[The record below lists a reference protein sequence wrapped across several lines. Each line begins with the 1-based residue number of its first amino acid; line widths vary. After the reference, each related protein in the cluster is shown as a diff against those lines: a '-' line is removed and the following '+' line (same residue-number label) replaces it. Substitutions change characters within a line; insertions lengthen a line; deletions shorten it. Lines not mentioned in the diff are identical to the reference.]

1 MTNSITLAIS
11 SSLFLTQKIKSIFL
25 FTLLITLLFVGS
37 PINSYSQTPD
47 EKFFFGTDTNESSY
61 DVYRG
66 LDVISGP
73 WVLDSWKEY
82 NTRFLETVT
91 KNNQIPYLYLYTIA
105 SMAKKDR
112 GLTDCNVP
120 NNNKPDNSRSYDLCS
135 DGANFLSTRYWQS
148 GSNGIIENY
157 RNIFQ
162 SIRSAR
168 GDKPIYLHFEPDYYQ
183 YFNDGGSQGNTQS
196 TRLNS
201 NQMRDFMAPIINL
214 AKYYLP
220 QAKIVID
227 ISPWVS
233 DLNIFKTQ
241 LGDLADYY
249 GLVGKEFKG
258 TDYVIDAGRNYKA
271 LSEAL
276 GKKLIVNT
284 SHYGGGNLPL
294 DLNTWNCDNTKKR
307 AIDGVAGLIMRP
319 KNSSEGYQYRELA
332 TSCEV

>member
-1 MTNSITLAIS
+1 MTKKIVKTAKQKFKQTILNAFLSVLSI
-11 SSLFLTQKIKSIFL
+11 SL
-25 FTLLITLLFVGS
+25 LLIGS
-37 PINSYSQTPD
+37 PVNLQAQVAGN
-47 EKFFFGTDTNESSY
+47 EFFYGYDTNVPDY

-91 KNNQIPYLYLYTIA
+91 KNNQTPYLYLYTIA
-105 SMAKKDR
+105 SMAKRDR
-112 GLTDCNVP
+112 NLTDCNVP
-120 NNNKPDNSRSYDLCS
+120 NTKKPESSRSYDLCS

-162 SIRSAR
+162 SIRASR

-183 YFNDGGSQGNTQS
+183 YFTDGFSQGTSQ
-196 TRLNS
+196 TTKLNS
-201 NQMRDFMAPIINL
+201 NQMRDFMTPIINL

-220 QAKIVID
+220 QSKIVID

-271 LSEAL
+271 LSIAL

-284 SHYGGGNLPL
+284 SHYGGGNLPI
-294 DLNTWNCDNTKKR
+294 DLNTWNCENSKKR
-307 AIDGVAGLIMRP
+307 TIDGVAGIIMQP
-319 KNSSEGYQYRELA
+319 KNTSEGYQYRELA
-332 TSCEV
+332 TTCN